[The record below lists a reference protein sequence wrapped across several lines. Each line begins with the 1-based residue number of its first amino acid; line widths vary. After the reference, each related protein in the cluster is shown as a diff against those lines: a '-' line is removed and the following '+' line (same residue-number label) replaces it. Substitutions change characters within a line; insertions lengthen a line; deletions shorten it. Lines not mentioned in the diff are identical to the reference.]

1 MYHTYILYSEKIQ
14 KYYTGQTANLA
25 NRLQEHNQGETPSI
39 KISIPWVIIWSHPS
53 QTRQEAMKL
62 EKKIKARGAQR
73 FIQDLKR

>member
-39 KISIPWVIIWSHPS
+39 RMGIPWVIIWSHPS
-53 QTRQEAMKL
+53 L
-62 EKKIKARGAQR
+62 P
-73 FIQDLKR
+73 

>member
-39 KISIPWVIIWSHPS
+39 KIGIPWVIIWSH
-53 QTRQEAMKL
+53 RFMAM
-62 EKKIKARGAQR
+62 RWCR
-73 FIQDLKR
+73 IQSANVQ